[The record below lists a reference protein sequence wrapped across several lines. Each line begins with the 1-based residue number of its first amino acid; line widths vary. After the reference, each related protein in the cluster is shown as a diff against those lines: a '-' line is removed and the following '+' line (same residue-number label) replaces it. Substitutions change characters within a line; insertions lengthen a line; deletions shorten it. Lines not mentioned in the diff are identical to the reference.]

1 MILITPDRSL
11 GRKIKEPTITNKKNQ
26 VKKIFFKMIYF
37 INLCHQQ
44 KCSCNIPTVKYDM
57 SYGFN
62 MKYDMKYNM
71 ILALEALPETLT
83 LPKFSFLQNQQ
94 PSVLSNALF

>member
-1 MILITPDRSL
+1 MILITPDRNL

-26 VKKIFFKMIYF
+26 VKKIFFKM
-37 INLCHQQ
+37 
-44 KCSCNIPTVKYDM
+44 KYDM

-62 MKYDMKYNM
+62 MKYDVKYNM